1 MDTPD
6 ARHLT
11 IETQEY
17 LRQQA
22 IRLRL
27 QGKRIKDISEYLG
40 VHRNTVS
47 DWWWQYEHDGKAA
60 LHQQLRGRLEGDG
73 RILSPMDEEDVRKA
87 MEGHFP
93 EEYEIDS
100 ALWTRRAVQSLI
112 EQLCGIKLPIRTV
125 GEYLKRWRYSP
136 QKPAERA
143 YEQDPEAVEE
153 WLETTYPAIVERA
166 QQENATI
173 EWGDES
179 GVSSNEYG
187 GRGYAPIGETP
198 EIRPSERKRERLNY
212 IASVSNRGS
221 VRFMLYTCKLTVEI
235 LLKFLERLIHQ
246 QTKKLFWITDCHPI
260 HRNPR
265 VKKWVER
272 HAEQI
277 EMFNLP
283 AYSPQL
289 NPAEYLNGDVKQG
302 VHDKPPSRNFDQ
314 FKQRLMSQ
322 LRKLQKLPDRVKS
335 YFQHPSIAYAAL

>member
-187 GRGYAPIGETP
+187 GRGYAPIGKTP

>member
-47 DWWWQYEHDGKAA
+47 DWWWQYEHDGEAA

-143 YEQDPEAVEE
+143 YEQDLEAVEE

-166 QQENATI
+166 QQEDATI

-187 GRGYAPIGETP
+187 G
-198 EIRPSERKRERLNY
+198 
-212 IASVSNRGS
+212 
-221 VRFMLYTCKLTVEI
+221 
-235 LLKFLERLIHQ
+235 
-246 QTKKLFWITDCHPI
+246 
-260 HRNPR
+260 
-265 VKKWVER
+265 
-272 HAEQI
+272 
-277 EMFNLP
+277 
-283 AYSPQL
+283 
-289 NPAEYLNGDVKQG
+289 
-302 VHDKPPSRNFDQ
+302 
-314 FKQRLMSQ
+314 
-322 LRKLQKLPDRVKS
+322 
-335 YFQHPSIAYAAL
+335 